1 MNEITNSNSGRLSKK
16 VSKGK
21 RYLAPLGYSLLGSI
35 FLAITAFPGF
45 MSYDSLQM
53 VREARTSVEGGIY
66 PTLPVYLFRFFDLLG
81 NGNEAQ
87 FLAQN
92 FVVLACFNLIL
103 TRLKIRSILILFANI
118 LIISNPL
125 TMGAM
130 LVLWKDV
137 TLFALTSLV
146 LLALVWRQTD
156 SKDGR
161 AGLDLKWLILLVIF
175 LVAGMRLNALPIAIG
190 LIVYWTFVYYPD
202 IRTRLKFFI
211 VSLLT
216 IVSILFTVAL
226 QTVGLP
232 ELKVLKE
239 SGNVR
244 ILMATDL
251 LGISKFLGES
261 IVPFSSKADPEP
273 ELIPMSTIDLVYTNY
288 GFLVM
293 QHNAQHYGLDLQ
305 IFPKE
310 FQENDLRH
318 AWITAVIS
326 HPVEYA
332 MYRLDIFGAIV
343 GATVDRTYEPT
354 HFNKIDANDLGIS
367 FEDRP
372 ITQGVLDY
380 IHVSSGMWFL
390 SPAFV
395 WFTASSLVSV
405 VVLSRLRSSY
415 TGRFALSVYA
425 LGSIYLLTYLF
436 LPATGEVRYAYP
448 STFLF
453 FMSLICALQLVLE
466 FAKTPKND

>member
-1 MNEITNSNSGRLSKK
+1 
-16 VSKGK
+16 
-21 RYLAPLGYSLLGSI
+21 
-35 FLAITAFPGF
+35 
-45 MSYDSLQM
+45 
-53 VREARTSVEGGIY
+53 
-66 PTLPVYLFRFFDLLG
+66 
-81 NGNEAQ
+81 
-87 FLAQN
+87 
-92 FVVLACFNLIL
+92 
-103 TRLKIRSILILFANI
+103 
-118 LIISNPL
+118 
-125 TMGAM
+125 MGAM

-161 AGLDLKWLILLVIF
+161 VGPDLRWLILLVIF
-175 LVAGMRLNALPIAIG
+175 LVAGMRLNALPIAAG
-190 LIVYWTFVYYPD
+190 LIVYWTFVYYPG

-310 FQENDLRH
+310 FQENDLRQ

-354 HFNKIDANDLGIS
+354 HFNKIDANDLG
-367 FEDRP
+367 
-372 ITQGVLDY
+372 
-380 IHVSSGMWFL
+380 
-390 SPAFV
+390 
-395 WFTASSLVSV
+395 
-405 VVLSRLRSSY
+405 LRNHIPEL
-415 TGRFALSVYA
+415 R
-425 LGSIYLLTYLF
+425 
-436 LPATGEVRYAYP
+436 
-448 STFLF
+448 
-453 FMSLICALQLVLE
+453 
-466 FAKTPKND
+466 